1 MKTKKIKFTEN
12 DVVLSLWET
21 CERLRAKNNTI
32 HVVAKKSLQ
41 INAGD
46 CLYYNKGG
54 KGLSCWFVD
63 EIKEVKD
70 SRLKNKKIWILK
82 TSYKKIVKSNE
93 KNQFFSGG

>member
-1 MKTKKIKFTEN
+1 MNKIKFTEN
-12 DVVLSLWET
+12 EVVLSVWET
-21 CERLRAKNNTI
+21 CERLRTQNNII

-54 KGLSCWFVD
+54 KGFSCWFVD

-70 SRLKNKKIWILK
+70 SRLKNKSIWILK
-82 TSYKKIVKSNE
+82 TSYKKIVKPNE
-93 KNQFFSGG
+93 KSAFFSGG